1 MRATA
6 QESDGL
12 LRWAIGKAI
21 VVLIVGV
28 VAATMIDWSGEDPAV
43 GKQRVPAVV
52 RPPHGRASEDAIDAE
67 SSLVVQADQQG
78 HFWVD
83 GRINGVSIPFMIDTG
98 ATSVALDRETAARIG
113 IRPSAREFT
122 GRSNTANG
130 VARIAPVTLPAPQ
143 HRTDDGPRRAGARA
157 RRLDARHRSSR
168 DVVSAA
174 LGRIRGAR
182 RSPLPSLV
190 DERRLRPTSSSAARA
205 VERLSALRGDR
216 AAAMMIA
223 CRAAA
228 LSPACAARRRRG

>member
-28 VAATMIDWSGEDPAV
+28 VAAAMIDWSGEDPAV

-52 RPPHGRASEDAIDAE
+52 KPPHDRASEDAIDAE
-67 SSLVVQADQQG
+67 RCLVVQADQQG

-130 VARIAPVTLPAPQ
+130 VARIAPVTLPRLSIGQMTVRDVQA
-143 HRTDDGPRRAGARA
+143 HVLEGSMHGIGLLGMSFL
-157 RRLDARHRSSR
+157 RRL
-168 DVVSAA
+168 AA
-174 LGRIRGAR
+174 YE
-182 RSPLPSLV
+182 V
-190 DERRLRPTSSSAARA
+190 
-205 VERLSALRGDR
+205 RGDR
-216 AAAMMIA
+216 LYL
-223 CRAAA
+223 RW
-228 LSPACAARRRRG
+228 